1 MQTLRTHFRP
11 RPSAFSRYLHNA
23 QKQAIILNKCQLRQ
37 NSQLSGSTAEPTKLA
52 KIIEDTIR
60 STGPIPVSQY
70 IQLCLSHPTEG
81 YYMKGDIFGTKGDFI
96 TSPEISQAFGELVG
110 IWLLSRWLEDGKP
123 SRVQLVELGP
133 GRGTLMDD
141 ILRATRGFKEFASAL
156 TSVTLVETSQQ
167 LRKKQKDK
175 LEKYG
180 VPLSWH
186 DRIEDVPQDAYSLVV
201 AHEFFDA
208 LPIHILQKTDRGF
221 REVLVG
227 LDSTTLIKN
236 RSALDIDTTLASPIV
251 KRTSSRL
258 NFTLSADASPI
269 TSVLVAS
276 SPRFAN
282 LPTGSRIEVSPAS
295 FKIAHQVGNLI
306 QKGGAALVVDYG
318 GPQLYG
324 NSFRAFRKHKV
335 VEVFDEPGSSDLT
348 TNVDFAYLKEAMSQP
363 GLHHGLLSQRD
374 FLLKMGIE
382 VRCNALMRNAPSD
395 ERRKD
400 IEHSVKRLID
410 PIGMGTQYQV
420 MAVTPKEK
428 PYPFLEAMGTGM
440 QRLVEKGATTAK
452 AV

>member
-1 MQTLRTHFRP
+1 MS
-11 RPSAFSRYLHNA
+11 SATFKDHYYANFIGA
-23 QKQAIILNKCQLRQ
+23 
-37 NSQLSGSTAEPTKLA
+37 AEPPKKLA

-60 STGPIPVSQY
+60 STGPIPVSKY

-141 ILRATRGFKEFASAL
+141 ILRATRGFKEFTSAL
-156 TSVTLVETSQQ
+156 TSVTLVETSEH
-167 LRKKQKDK
+167 LRKKQNEK

-186 DRIEDVPQDAYSLVV
+186 DRIEDVPQDAYSLIV

-208 LPIHILQKTDRGF
+208 MPIHVLQKTERGF
-221 REVLVG
+221 REVMVG

-236 RSALDIDTTLASPIV
+236 RSPLDIDTTLASPTV
-251 KRTSSRL
+251 QQTSSRL
-258 NFTLSADASPI
+258 NFTLSAEPSPV

-295 FKIAHQVGNLI
+295 FKIAHNVGNLVE
-306 QKGGAALVVDYG
+306 KGGAALIVDYG
-318 GPQLYG
+318 GPRFFG

-348 TNVDFAYLKEAMSQP
+348 ANVDFAYLKEAMPQP
-363 GLHHGLLSQRD
+363 GLFHGLLSQRD

-382 VRCNALMRNAPSD
+382 VRRNALMKNAID
-395 ERRKD
+395 DKRRKD
-400 IEHSVKRLID
+400 IEHSVNRLID
-410 PIGMGTQYQV
+410 PLGMGTQYQV
-420 MAVTPKEK
+420 MAVTPKER
-428 PYPFLEAMGTGM
+428 PYPFLDAMENA
-440 QRLVEKGATTAK
+440 VEKKGAGVEKSEDSVTTK
-452 AV
+452 KD